1 MFKNENYKLI
11 IQENKHKHDLF
22 SLAIIHWLPQILSEQ
37 FKSFFKKLLLFKC
50 FCTIIATI
58 NYVALKF

>member
-22 SLAIIHWLPQILSEQ
+22 SLAIIHWLPHILSEQ
-37 FKSFFKKLLLFKC
+37 FKSFFKNFCFLNVFVPSSLLS
-50 FCTIIATI
+50 TM
-58 NYVALKF
+58 